1 MPNQYHREP
10 LTQTE
15 TSTLADACES
25 SLEKIIVWT
34 LLDTGLRVSE
44 LASLDRD
51 DLDFKSHRL
60 LIFGKAGRHG
70 TEGKDRI
77 VPMTDRIS
85 PLLEAYFS
93 MNETFGYTE
102 RHIHRIVKRV
112 ASRAK
117 IERPVSPRVL
127 RDTFAVDAIQEGLS
141 LPALQRILGH
151 ESLTT
156 TATYLNISPED
167 AFREFKRK
175 L

>member
-1 MPNQYHREP
+1 MPYQYHRQP
-10 LTQTE
+10 LTQAE

-102 RHIHRIVKRV
+102 RHIHRIVKQV
-112 ASRAK
+112 ASRTK
-117 IERPVSPRVL
+117 IRRPVSPRVL
-127 RDTFAVDAIQEGLS
+127 RDTFAADAIRKGVS
-141 LPALQRILGH
+141 LPALRQLLGH
-151 ESLTT
+151 NSLAT
-156 TATYLNISPED
+156 TAAYF
-167 AFREFKRK
+167 AFS
-175 L
+175 LQAL